1 MYKKVLVPLDGST
14 VAECALNHAKNLL
27 KDGAVGEIT
36 LLNVVE
42 LYVPSSDMYEGFDYK
57 AIWQNAQAQATNYL
71 ADMASRLGEEGI
83 KVKTELV
90 EDSRPA
96 AAIIDYARKNGM
108 DMIVISTHG
117 YTGLKKMLMGS
128 VAFRVLQEANVPVL
142 LIRPESCPVQ

>member
-14 VAECALNHAKNLL
+14 VAECALNHAKSLL
-27 KDGAVGEIT
+27 KDGAIGEIT

-42 LYVPSSDMYEGFDYK
+42 LYIPSSDMYDGFDYK
-57 AIWQNAQAQATNYL
+57 AIWQNAKAQAMGYL
-71 ADMASRLGEEGI
+71 DEMASKLGAEGI
-83 KVKTELV
+83 KVKAASI
-90 EDSRPA
+90 EDNRPA

-128 VAFRVLQEANVPVL
+128 VAFRVLQEAHVPVL
-142 LIRPESCPVQ
+142 LIRPESCPAS